1 MAQITPRVAL
11 IQFPGSNCEW
21 ETKRAAEAAGIT
33 CDVFR
38 WNRDPNE
45 LAAYD
50 GYIIGGGFSYQDRV
64 RSGVIAAKEPICQTV
79 FEQATANGKPV
90 LGICNGAQILVELG
104 LIPGL
109 DPGKIEM
116 ALAPNRLDP
125 ASRINLFVCRWVYL
139 KLACPPDRCQFTAA
153 METDFVW
160 PVPVAH
166 GEGRFTT
173 RTEGLIERLFDNQQ
187 VVFQY
192 CDEDGNVIDSPQV
205 NPNGALANIAGLCNP
220 QGNVMAMMPHPERA
234 SFVRQLPG
242 ELAGEW
248 GRLKRDAWGN
258 AQAMAAAGPGRL
270 VFASMREALMARIVA
285 A

>member
-1 MAQITPRVAL
+1 
-11 IQFPGSNCEW
+11 
-21 ETKRAAEAAGIT
+21 
-33 CDVFR
+33 
-38 WNRDPNE
+38 
-45 LAAYD
+45 
-50 GYIIGGGFSYQDRV
+50 
-64 RSGVIAAKEPICQTV
+64 
-79 FEQATANGKPV
+79 
-90 LGICNGAQILVELG
+90 
-104 LIPGL
+104 
-109 DPGKIEM
+109 
-116 ALAPNRLDP
+116 
-125 ASRINLFVCRWVYL
+125 
-139 KLACPPDRCQFTAA
+139 
-153 METDFVW
+153 
-160 PVPVAH
+160 
-166 GEGRFTT
+166 
-173 RTEGLIERLFDNQQ
+173 
-187 VVFQY
+187 VFQY